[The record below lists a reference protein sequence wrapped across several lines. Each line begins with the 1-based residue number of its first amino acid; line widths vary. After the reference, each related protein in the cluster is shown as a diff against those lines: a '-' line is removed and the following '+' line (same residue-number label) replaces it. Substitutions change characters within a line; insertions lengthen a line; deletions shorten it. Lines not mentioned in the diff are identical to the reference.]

1 MSRLNTELIDIFSR
15 NSLFNNLSYIY
26 NTENKNYMKMEDI
39 KMEDIGKIIYQF
51 YEQTKPV
58 IIVFWAWI
66 LSILTPVETVLCI
79 LGVAFIF
86 NIICG
91 VITGVNVQ
99 KEPFDKKKF
108 LSAFLEAIV
117 ISACVVFVNTM
128 FIDLGDSTMADIT
141 TKTILYLSVYVYSV
155 KALANLT
162 KLFPSWTIINVLHD
176 VLTTAV
182 LAKLKDSIG
191 MTNKTKIDEL

>member
-1 MSRLNTELIDIFSR
+1 M
-15 NSLFNNLSYIY
+15 
-26 NTENKNYMKMEDI
+26 

-58 IIVFWAWI
+58 FIVFWAWI

-86 NIICG
+86 NIFCG
-91 VITGVNVQ
+91 IITGINVQ
-99 KEPFDKKKF
+99 NEDFDKKKF

-128 FIDLGDSTMADIT
+128 L
-141 TKTILYLSVYVYSV
+141 
-155 KALANLT
+155 
-162 KLFPSWTIINVLHD
+162 
-176 VLTTAV
+176 
-182 LAKLKDSIG
+182 
-191 MTNKTKIDEL
+191 

>member
-1 MSRLNTELIDIFSR
+1 M
-15 NSLFNNLSYIY
+15 
-26 NTENKNYMKMEDI
+26 

-58 IIVFWAWI
+58 FIVFWAWI

-79 LGVAFIF
+79 LGVAFVF
-86 NIICG
+86 NIFCG
-91 VITGVNVQ
+91 IITGINVQ
-99 KEPFDKKKF
+99 NEDFNKKKF

-128 FIDLGDSTMADIT
+128 FVELGDSTMADIT

-155 KALANLT
+155 KALGNLT

-182 LAKLKDSIG
+182 LAKLKDRIG